1 MNLIIVDKDKFREDI
16 SAWNSNS
23 IRTPAEISLTRATLS
38 GIGAIYQLV
47 EQEKAKNDALLQ
59 KQIELGQK
67 SAEYQKLLNGLKV
80 DN

>member
-16 SAWNSNS
+16 STWNSSS
-23 IRTPAEISLTRATLS
+23 IRTSAEISLTRAALS

-59 KQIELGQK
+59 KQIELEQK
-67 SAEYQKLLNGLKV
+67 SAEYQTLLNGLNA